1 MAGLVA
7 VVAVPAFVLTS
18 CPSQRD
24 GMSGQLAT
32 AKEETQTA
40 ARSGALGLQLWAQR
54 RSTRNLTSVQLADAR
69 DEVVKAYATVASMDA
84 DNRTDLDRQSMLT
97 RAMTALIDVLDDANA
112 AVRAVPGQPDP
123 MALHQSL
130 LDVADALERDY
141 R

>member
-1 MAGLVA
+1 VAGLVA

>member
-1 MAGLVA
+1 MLT
-7 VVAVPAFVLTS
+7 FILTS

-32 AKEETQTA
+32 AKEETQAA

-69 DEVVKAYATVASMDA
+69 DEVVKAYATIASLEA
-84 DNRTDLDRQSMLT
+84 ENRVDLGRQSMLT
-97 RAMTALIDVLDDANA
+97 RTMTGLIDVLDDANA
-112 AVRAVPGQPDP
+112 AVRAMPGQPDP
-123 MALHQSL
+123 RALRQSL